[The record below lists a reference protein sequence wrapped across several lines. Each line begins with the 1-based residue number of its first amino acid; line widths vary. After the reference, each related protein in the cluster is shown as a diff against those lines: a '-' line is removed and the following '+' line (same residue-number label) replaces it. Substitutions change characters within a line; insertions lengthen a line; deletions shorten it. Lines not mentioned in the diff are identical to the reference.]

1 MKNMK
6 KDAALIDLILRAGSQ
21 SELAR
26 ALGISRTAVHYWQQ
40 VPMRHLLALEK
51 LYNIPRQALRP
62 DLYGGH
68 NEDQGGDSSPVLA
81 DGPQHG

>member
-1 MKNMK
+1 VKNMK

-51 LYNIPRQALRP
+51 LYNVPRQALRP

-68 NEDQGGDSSPVLA
+68 NEDQGGDSPPVLA